1 MDPLEVANGALSSVH
16 NGDFITV
23 RTQLKQLMAYYL
35 SRFGNNARYSAFLS
49 LLRAQVDSIEHII
62 MLMKN
67 GKKQQQQQQQDG
79 DIIDKPIVIL
89 PSTNDVCRFS
99 SIIGYYDVKE
109 KLFENIVLYSF
120 VHSFHYALTRSLK

>member
-23 RTQLKQLMAYYL
+23 RTQLKQLLAYYL
-35 SRFGNNARYSAFLS
+35 SKFGNNARYSAFLS

-62 MLMKN
+62 MLMKS
-67 GKKQQQQQQQDG
+67 GKKKQQQQQDG
-79 DIIDKPIVIL
+79 DIIDNPIVIL

-99 SIIGYYDVKE
+99 TIIGYHDVKE
-109 KLFENIVLYSF
+109 KLFENIVLI
-120 VHSFHYALTRSLK
+120 H

>member
-23 RTQLKQLMAYYL
+23 RTQLKQLLAYYL

-62 MLMKN
+62 MLMKS
-67 GKKQQQQQQQDG
+67 GKKQQQDG

-99 SIIGYYDVKE
+99 SIIGYHDVKE